1 MFSGLLVFEQFGLL
15 PIVIGNTL
23 YASASFTLPDARH
36 ALPRCTPA
44 LHSRAVALPPLTV
57 CRRVLSAVIK
67 GAALFWM
74 WEMEGSKTVFNLL
87 KPLVDT
93 KTA

>member
-1 MFSGLLVFEQFGLL
+1 MYWIVFSGLLVFEQFGLL

-23 YASASFTLPDARH
+23 YASASVTLRDARH
-36 ALPRCTPA
+36 APT
-44 LHSRAVALPPLTV
+44 LHSGAVALPLLTV

>member
-1 MFSGLLVFEQFGLL
+1 
-15 PIVIGNTL
+15 
-23 YASASFTLPDARH
+23 
-36 ALPRCTPA
+36 
-44 LHSRAVALPPLTV
+44 V